1 MTTSIND
8 FIYDINQM
16 VDDKVNSDMTEVSA
30 SDLGL
35 DNRAG
40 YRLYVSEDAIAV
52 QKERDGSLQYY
63 GGFEYVDKEF
73 RREMGDWVFYMKDEY
88 EISCRVSECLERY
101 FDEKSDSDED

>member
-16 VDDKVNSDMTEVSA
+16 VDDKVQNDMTEVSA

-40 YRLYVSEDAIAV
+40 YRLYVNEDAIAI
-52 QKERDGSLQYY
+52 QKDRDNSLQYY
-63 GGFEYVDKEF
+63 GGFEYIDKEY
-73 RREMGDWVFYMKDEY
+73 RAEMGDWVFYMKDDEDGRVA
-88 EISCRVSECLERY
+88 SCLDRY
-101 FDEKSDSDED
+101 FGEENDSDED